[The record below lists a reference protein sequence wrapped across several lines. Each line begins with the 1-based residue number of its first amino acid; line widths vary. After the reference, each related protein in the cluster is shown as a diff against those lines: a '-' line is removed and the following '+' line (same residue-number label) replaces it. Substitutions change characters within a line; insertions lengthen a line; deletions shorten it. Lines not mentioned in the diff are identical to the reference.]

1 MEASWLIC
9 AAYVAG
15 GYLLGSI
22 LFGHILPKAIKG
34 IDITA
39 VSRDGNPGTA
49 NAMRYAGIGVG
60 LLCLLGDLAKGF
72 VPVFF
77 GARQLGTHLPAFGLV
92 LAAPVLGHAFSAF
105 RNFRGGKAIAV
116 SFGVLLGLLPRQG
129 IVWILAGLYLFFSLI
144 LPIRP
149 HERRTVWTFG
159 FFALFVCALY
169 LRRKLPFSLLAGSGL
184 MAAVVIYKNLEQHP
198 RRNFS
203 EAGRAEKTE

>member
-22 LFGHILPKAIKG
+22 LFGCILPKTIKG
-34 IDITA
+34 IDIAA

-92 LAAPVLGHAFSAF
+92 LAAPSWGTPFRPFATSA
-105 RNFRGGKAIAV
+105 AA
-116 SFGVLLGLLPRQG
+116 
-129 IVWILAGLYLFFSLI
+129 
-144 LPIRP
+144 
-149 HERRTVWTFG
+149 RR
-159 FFALFVCALY
+159 
-169 LRRKLPFSLLAGSGL
+169 LPFPLVCCWGCCRGRGSSGFWRGC
-184 MAAVVIYKNLEQHP
+184 ISFF
-198 RRNFS
+198 R
-203 EAGRAEKTE
+203 